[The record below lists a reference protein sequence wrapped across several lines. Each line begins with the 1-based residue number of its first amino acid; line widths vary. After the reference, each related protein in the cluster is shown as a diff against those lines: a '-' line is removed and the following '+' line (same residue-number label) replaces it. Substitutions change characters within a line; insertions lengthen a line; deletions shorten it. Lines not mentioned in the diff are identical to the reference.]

1 MYYNVKNIVM
11 VNYVLINALSRHI
24 QMVTYVM
31 IVTMLAKF
39 VQDLQIMNVNNAFKV
54 TIYKIKN
61 PVLLFVIHQ
70 LHIGIKKLNNV

>member
-61 PVLLFVIHQ
+61 HVLLYVMYQ